1 MAIEVGQKAPAF
13 SLQNTDKAH
22 VSLESFQGK
31 SNVVILFFPLAFSG
45 VCTTEL
51 CSTRDNISIYEGLDA
66 EILAISV
73 DSFFT
78 LEAFKKDNRLQF
90 QLLSDFN
97 KTASTDYGTLNEDFF
112 GMHGVSN
119 RAAFVVDK
127 EGVIRYAEVL
137 PQASD
142 LPNFEAIQET
152 LKSL

>member
-78 LEAFKKDNRLQF
+78 LEAFKKDNRREV
-90 QLLSDFN
+90 
-97 KTASTDYGTLNEDFF
+97 DYENVRLTENT
-112 GMHGVSN
+112 
-119 RAAFVVDK
+119 RAAYPLEHIPGCK
-127 EGVIRYAEVL
+127 I
-137 PQASD
+137 P
-142 LPNFEAIQET
+142 AIG
-152 LKSL
+152 KSNPFIFTNKFPTSNSALFT